1 MYSALGRRNIG
12 DLECERATKYRQ
24 KCGFFLL
31 TNRISDITF
40 WNSCDTL
47 ARTQNI
53 LTKKYA
59 QNIFLCKSSPICW
72 NLHWQ
77 NLHVAPQESIAAPGK
92 LNLQDY
98 QHVTSALSRIQVCLR
113 FISFWLLVYMLG
125 FVLPGPDFFTKDD
138 ILRGFLFHSSHFLTR
153 RWNRGRHHLLRMRNR
168 RRVVMLYRG
177 ENNGDNDNY
186 EYDDHLQMKMKI

>member
-72 NLHWQ
+72 NLHWL
-77 NLHVAPQESIAAPGK
+77 NLHVATQESIAAPGK

-113 FISFWLLVYMLG
+113 FISFWFLVYMLG
-125 FVLPGPDFFTKDD
+125 FVLPGPDFFHQ
-138 ILRGFLFHSSHFLTR
+138 GWYFAWFSFLFLTFLDTKVKPR
-153 RWNRGRHHLLRMRNR
+153 TAPLAQDEEQEEGGYAVPRW
-168 RRVVMLYRG
+168 
-177 ENNGDNDNY
+177 
-186 EYDDHLQMKMKI
+186 K